1 MDSAGAGRSSRQQTT
16 GLGSR
21 PVPRGGLLPGTAGAA
36 VLVVVAGGFTAP
48 GRAAIAGS
56 FAFLEFFTGVFS
68 LVGLSITVMLGLVAT
83 DRLVLLIRHR
93 ILLQLAHRATA
104 ATALVCLVIHVATKL
119 IEGHAHLWDPAVP
132 FLASH
137 RPVQVGLGTLAG
149 YLMIIATWTGVT
161 RASYAGSRHPGRWR
175 ILHAS
180 AYAAWLLALIHGLGA
195 GRSAKTWVLVSYG
208 ICLAFVALALL
219 VRFLVALS
227 RRTHLAR
234 AQTIRR
240 MRPVGRP
247 AAAETTPLATSVLIP
262 SLDGLE
268 WADTERRPAGRSD
281 PVPAVAPAGP
291 ADRAAPA
298 GPGDWA
304 APAGPGDWAGPADR
318 AARVEV
324 GPPAEAAAPVER
336 RAGRASDYRPY
347 RPLRA
352 DTEGAPAGGNGAD
365 PAHEDRS
372 PRRHAPSADQGPRAR
387 SAARE
392 EPRTRPAPT
401 GPEEPRTRSAARE
414 EPRTWPAPAPA
425 ARERGGARPP
435 APAERGSAAAPGR
448 RPDDTAEITD
458 EEFWAYIR
466 NEVGR

>member
-1 MDSAGAGRSSRQQTT
+1 MDSAGAGRSVRQTT

-21 PVPRGGLLPGTAGAA
+21 PAPRGGLRPVTAGAA
-36 VLVVVAGGFTAP
+36 VIVVVAAGFTPP

-68 LVGLSITVMLGLVAT
+68 LVGLSITVLLGLAAT

-104 ATALVCLVIHVATKL
+104 ATALVCLAIHVATKL
-119 IEGHAHLWDPAVP
+119 VEGHAHLWDPAIP

-161 RASYAGSRHPGRWR
+161 RASYAGSRQPGRWR

-208 ICLAFVALALL
+208 ICLALVALALL
-219 VRFLVALS
+219 VRFFVAMN

-247 AAAETTPLATSVLIP
+247 ATAEATPLATNVLIP
-262 SLDGLE
+262 SLDGTE
-268 WADTERRPAGRSD
+268 WADAERRPTDHDDPRPAAASAGRKDTD
-281 PVPAVAPAGP
+281 P
-291 ADRAAPA
+291 
-298 GPGDWA
+298 
-304 APAGPGDWAGPADR
+304 
-318 AARVEV
+318 
-324 GPPAEAAAPVER
+324 
-336 RAGRASDYRPY
+336 
-347 RPLRA
+347 
-352 DTEGAPAGGNGAD
+352 
-365 PAHEDRS
+365 
-372 PRRHAPSADQGPRAR
+372 
-387 SAARE
+387 ARE
-392 EPRTRPAPT
+392 EPRARLAPV
-401 GPEEPRTRSAARE
+401 
-414 EPRTWPAPAPA
+414 
-425 ARERGGARPP
+425 ARERARARREAPEDRVPP
-435 APAERGSAAAPGR
+435 AAAR
-448 RPDDTAEITD
+448 RLDDTAEITD

>member
-1 MDSAGAGRSSRQQTT
+1 MDSAGAGRSVRQTT

-21 PVPRGGLLPGTAGAA
+21 PAPRGGLRPVTAGAA
-36 VLVVVAGGFTAP
+36 VIVVVAAGFTPP

-68 LVGLSITVMLGLVAT
+68 LVGLSITVLLGLAAT

-104 ATALVCLVIHVATKL
+104 ATALVCLAIHVATKL
-119 IEGHAHLWDPAVP
+119 VEGHAHLWDPAIP
-132 FLASH
+132 FLANH

-161 RASYAGSRHPGRWR
+161 RASYARSRQPGRWR

-208 ICLAFVALALL
+208 ICLALVALALL
-219 VRFLVALS
+219 VRFFVALS

-247 AAAETTPLATSVLIP
+247 TAVEATPLATNVLIP
-262 SLDGLE
+262 SLDGTE
-268 WADTERRPAGRSD
+268 WADAERRPADHDDPRPAATSAGRTD
-281 PVPAVAPAGP
+281 RAGAAAPGRAGTVEP
-291 ADRAAPA
+291 GRADRAGAIESGRADRAATVEPDPA
-298 GPGDWA
+298 
-304 APAGPGDWAGPADR
+304 
-318 AARVEV
+318 VE
-324 GPPAEAAAPVER
+324 PPV
-336 RAGRASDYRPY
+336 RASRASAYRPY

-352 DTEGAPAGGNGAD
+352 DVDGSPAQPSQPAPAGRTD
-365 PAHEDRS
+365 T
-372 PRRHAPSADQGPRAR
+372 GP
-387 SAARE
+387 ARE
-392 EPRTRPAPT
+392 EPRARPAPVA
-401 GPEEPRTRSAARE
+401 PERIRARREAPEDPVPPAAAR
-414 EPRTWPAPAPA
+414 RL
-425 ARERGGARPP
+425 
-435 APAERGSAAAPGR
+435 
-448 RPDDTAEITD
+448 DDTAEITD